1 MLKRLSH
8 FHKLLSMVLIL
19 SLCACIKNKED
30 GIGVFNYGEQ
40 TVDES
45 DLFLDLPDIEMGGE
59 LIVLTLYGPASYF
72 EFRGADFGNQFLL
85 IEEYAHSIGVRVRV
99 DLSRSQDE
107 LVGKLLK
114 GEGDIIAYNLNADQY
129 GADHQLTLCGSD
141 IITSFIDTLAK
152 TTNDASLKSS
162 GKMAWAVRH
171 DSPLLAKS
179 VGKWLEDNEY
189 QLLSLSMPKLES
201 SGGRRSVPR
210 RKVSSPMLDPARGII
225 SHYDALLRRYA
236 NQCGWD
242 WRLLAAQAYQESA
255 FDPDAVS
262 WMGAQGLM
270 QLMPGTARMLGVSQ
284 ADVFDPECNIR
295 GAAKLIIRLNSHYA
309 DIHNIGE
316 RINFILAAYNAG
328 SGHVDDARKLAEK
341 HGKDPDVWAGNV
353 DDYVLNMRFAEYY
366 NDPVVNHGYFNGNET
381 YNYVVNIRNR
391 WDEYKRKIR

>member
-8 FHKLLSMVLIL
+8 FHKLLLMVLIL

-179 VGKWLEDNEY
+179 VGNWLEDNEY

-309 DIHNIGE
+309 DIHNTGE

-353 DDYVLNMRFAEYY
+353 NDYVLNMRFAEYY

>member
-8 FHKLLSMVLIL
+8 FHKLLLMVLIL

-225 SHYDALLRRYA
+225 SHYDVLLRRYA

-255 FDPDAVS
+255 FDP
-262 WMGAQGLM
+262 LM
-270 QLMPGTARMLGVSQ
+270 SSTPSAIFV
-284 ADVFDPECNIR
+284 VPP
-295 GAAKLIIRLNSHYA
+295 NSSYGSTP
-309 DIHNIGE
+309 ITLTST
-316 RINFILAAYNAG
+316 ILANASTSFWRPTMPAAG
-328 SGHVDDARKLAEK
+328 MWMTRANWPKNTAKTPMYGLAM
-341 HGKDPDVWAGNV
+341 WMIMCSTC
-353 DDYVLNMRFAEYY
+353 VLPSTTTTLWSTMVISMVTK
-366 NDPVVNHGYFNGNET
+366 PT
-381 YNYVVNIRNR
+381 ITS
-391 WDEYKRKIR
+391 

>member
-1 MLKRLSH
+1 
-8 FHKLLSMVLIL
+8 MVLLLPSL
-19 SLCACIKNKED
+19 SSCIKNKEE

-85 IEEYAHSIGVRVRV
+85 VEEYAHSIGVRVRV

-152 TTNDASLKSS
+152 TTNDISLKSS

-179 VGKWLEDNEY
+179 VDKWLEDNEY

-201 SGGRRSVPR
+201 SGGRRTVPR

-270 QLMPGTARMLGVSQ
+270 QLMPGTARMLGVSPS
-284 ADVFDPECNIR
+284 DVFDPECNIR

-309 DIHNIGE
+309 DIHNTGE

-341 HGKDPDVWAGNV
+341 HGKNPDVWAGNV
-353 DDYVLNMRFAEYY
+353 DDYVLKMRFAEYY